1 MTRAPFDAAART
13 AALDA
18 IASEPLDL
26 LIIGGGITGAGTA
39 RDAAMRGLRTAL
51 VERDDFASGTS
62 SRSSRLIHGGLR
74 YLEHGQFHLVFEAS
88 RERRVLLRIAP
99 TLVHPL
105 KFTWPVYR
113 GARVPK
119 WELRAGLMLYD
130 ALAMFRNVGR
140 HRMWNAAEIERLEPR
155 LRHDGLVGGATYF
168 DASTN
173 DVRLTLANVRAA
185 ADAGAR
191 IANHAMVRELVMEQ
205 GAVRGAEIVCG
216 ITGRTLRAHARCV
229 VNAAGPWGDAVRQL
243 ADPKATVGVRGTR
256 GAHIAVARVSA
267 GTADAIA
274 ITHPR
279 DGRVMFILPAGDFT
293 IFGTTDTDYFG
304 ALDQVRATRED
315 VRYLL
320 EAANHYLPA
329 TELSPDDV
337 VAAWAGIRPLVAS
350 NAASTAAVSREHAIT
365 AGPRGLLTVSG
376 GKLTTYRLMAE
387 QIVDRAEKAI
397 GRAHVRA
404 TTADVPLVPGDEREP
419 NRAALGPAVAQA
431 VRHEMALT
439 VSDVLIRRLQ
449 LAYERRDNALSL
461 APVAA
466 RQMAPMLGWTESQ
479 ERDAVAD
486 YTRDVKRIFA
496 IE

>member
-1 MTRAPFDAAART
+1 MTRAPFDAAARS

-18 IASEPLDL
+18 MGAEPLDL

-62 SRSSRLIHGGLR
+62 SRSSRLVHGGLR
-74 YLEHGQFHLVFEAS
+74 YLEHGELHLVFEAS
-88 RERRVLLRIAP
+88 RERRVLLRTAP

-105 KFTWPVYR
+105 RFTWPVYR

-168 DASTN
+168 DASTIAA
-173 DVRLTLANVRAA
+173 RLTLANRRGA
-185 ADAGAR
+185 ADAGAH
-191 IANHAMVRELVMEQ
+191 IANHAAVDTLVVE
-205 GAVRGAEIVCG
+205 GGTVRGAEIVCTL
-216 ITGRTLRAHARCV
+216 TGRTVRAIARCV
-229 VNAAGPWGDAVRQL
+229 VNAAGPWGDFIHRL
-243 ADPKATVGVRGTR
+243 ADPKAAVGVRGTR

-267 GTADAIA
+267 STAGAIA

-279 DGRVMFILPAGDFT
+279 DGRVMFILPAGEFT

-304 ALDQVRATRED
+304 AVDQVRATRED

-329 TELSPDDV
+329 TELSAEDV

-365 AGPRGLLTVSG
+365 AGPRGLLTISG
-376 GKLTTYRLMAE
+376 GKLTTYRLMAQ
-387 QIVDRAEKAI
+387 QIVDRAENVI
-397 GRAHVRA
+397 GRAHVPAR
-404 TTADVPLVPGDEREP
+404 TASEPLVPEDEQEA
-419 NRAALGPAVAQA
+419 NRAALQPAVAQA
-431 VRHEMALT
+431 VRHEMAMT

-449 LAYERRDNALSL
+449 LAYERRDNARSL
-461 APVAA
+461 APVVA
-466 RQMAPMLGWTESQ
+466 RQMAPMLGWTDPQ
-479 ERDAVAD
+479 ERDAVAS
-486 YTRDVKRIFA
+486 YTRDVERIFA

>member
-1 MTRAPFDAAART
+1 VSRAPFDAAARA

-18 IASEPLDL
+18 IGAEPLDL
-26 LIIGGGITGAGTA
+26 LIIGGGITGAGAA
-39 RDAAMRGLRTAL
+39 RDAATRGLRTAL

-74 YLEHGQFHLVFEAS
+74 YLEHGELHLVFEAS
-88 RERRVLLRIAP
+88 RERRVLLRTAP

-105 KFTWPVYR
+105 RFTWPVYR

-140 HRMWNAAEIERLEPR
+140 HHMWDAAEIERLEPR

-173 DVRLTLANVRAA
+173 DVRLTIANIRSA

-191 IANHAMVRELVMEQ
+191 IANHAAVRALIVERGV
-205 GAVRGAEIVCG
+205 VRGAEITCAL
-216 ITGRTLRAHARCV
+216 TGRTVRASARCV
-229 VNAAGPWGDAVRQL
+229 VNAAGPWGDGIRQL
-243 ADPKATVGVRGTR
+243 ADPGAKVGVRGTR
-256 GAHIAVARVSA
+256 GAHIAVPRLAA
-267 GTADAIA
+267 GTTGAIA

-279 DGRVMFILPAGDFT
+279 DGRVMFILPAGEFT
-293 IFGTTDTDYFG
+293 IVGTTDTDYFG

-315 VRYLL
+315 VAYLL

-329 TELSPDDV
+329 TALSTGDV

-365 AGPRGLLTVSG
+365 PGPKGMLSVSG
-376 GKLTTYRLMAE
+376 GKLTTYRLMAQ
-387 QIVDRAEKAI
+387 QIVDRVETAI
-397 GRAHVRA
+397 GRPHARSR
-404 TTADVPLVPGDEREP
+404 TAEDPLVPDGETEP
-419 NRAALGPAVAQA
+419 DRTQVAAAVAQV
-431 VRHEMALT
+431 VRHEMAMT
-439 VSDVLIRRLQ
+439 VSDVLVRRLQ
-449 LAYERRDNALSL
+449 LAYELRDNGAAL
-461 APVAA
+461 APSVA
-466 RQMAPMLGWTESQ
+466 RLMAPMLGWTAAQ
-479 ERDAVAD
+479 ERDAVSD
-486 YTRDVKRIFA
+486 YVRDVTRIFA